1 MEQSSIEVQKALLED
16 DRPVTSILKSSEV
29 EVGSRF
35 KYIAGASAYRK
46 EIKSLVLLQVN
57 CRSFYNKSL

>member
-29 EVGSRF
+29 EVGSKH
-35 KYIAGASAYRK
+35 KYIAGASSYRK
-46 EIKSLVLLQVN
+46 ESK
-57 CRSFYNKSL
+57 